1 MSLTLTLSEIK
12 TAQISDELVTIKS
25 LSYVNNKYFA
35 LLSYNA
41 NYYYSDDGINWSKG
55 TITRAN
61 AQNTIWNGIIY
72 FGSQNC
78 YIMIPSAQLV
88 KLPNGTTLSKTSF
101 LLKSSDAITWNSLTL
116 PTPGMWSS
124 IINNDSTIVITDS
137 QASTIVYSTDGSSW
151 TTEDLSTLGITGGIN
166 SAIYDSTTSQF
177 YLAVANNKSV
187 PGLISIV
194 HGVPG
199 NWNYEAIQTSF
210 DYVSTSPKLLIAE
223 DSFIW
228 YTSNAKKMKP
238 LRADI
243 TKFTLPDAW
252 KAIEPVG
259 VDLDTETIVNLDYA
273 YDNGFLCNVGAK
285 LLDSETSKIYYPF
298 GGYVY
303 NDEKIDF
310 TNQLERARFVRI
322 INDPTRDRFVFANTG
337 VDGNGTKTVNYAN
350 IIEKIIPSNKR
361 LMNYQDIHASDIDS
375 WKLFREK
382 YQSGDFAGAQAI
394 AQTLTNT
401 QINAQALNDLFNF
414 IVETEQLSDSTF
426 KSDVIQVSTTAPS
439 DLQVGQMYFKEY
451 T

>member
-1 MSLTLTLSEIK
+1 MSLTLSEIK
-12 TAQISDELVTIKS
+12 TAQISDELVTIKN

-55 TITRAN
+55 TITAQQN
-61 AQNTIWNGIIY
+61 AQDTVWNGIIY
-72 FGSQNC
+72 FGLQNC
-78 YIMIPSAQLV
+78 YIMTPSVQRV
-88 KLPNGTTLSKTSF
+88 WQSPQKTSF
-101 LLKSSDAITWNSLTL
+101 LLKSSDAITWDRLLL
-116 PTPGMWSS
+116 PTPGRWSS
-124 IINNDSTIVITDS
+124 IINNDSTIVVTDLS
-137 QASTIVYSTDGSSW
+137 SPTIVYSTDGLSW
-151 TTEDLSTLGITGGIN
+151 IKEDLSTLGITGGIA
-166 SAIYDSTTSQF
+166 SAVYDSTTSQF
-177 YLAVANNKSV
+177 YLAVTNDKSV

-259 VDLDTETIVNLDYA
+259 VDLSTEKIINLDYA
-273 YDNGFLCNVGAK
+273 YDNGVLCNVGTK
-285 LLDSETSKIYYPF
+285 LLDSDTSEIYYPF
-298 GGYVY
+298 GGYIY

-310 TNQLERARFVRI
+310 SNQLERARFVRI
-322 INDPTRDRFVFANTG
+322 INDPTRDRFVFANIG
-337 VDGNGTKTVNYAN
+337 ADGNGTKTVNYAN
-350 IIEKIIPSNKR
+350 IIKKITLSGKR
-361 LMNYQDIHASDIDS
+361 LMHYQDIHASDIDS
-375 WKLFREK
+375 WKSFREK

-426 KSDVIQVSTTAPS
+426 KSDVIQTSTTAPAG
-439 DLQVGQMYFKEY
+439 LEVGQIYFKVKS
-451 T
+451 

>member
-1 MSLTLTLSEIK
+1 MSLTLSEIK

-55 TITRAN
+55 TITIEN
-61 AQNTIWNGIIY
+61 AQGTMWDGIIY

-78 YIMIPSAQLV
+78 YIMMPSAQRV
-88 KLPNGTTLSKTSF
+88 GQFPRGTAF

-116 PTPGMWSS
+116 PTAGIWSS
-124 IINNDSTIVITDS
+124 IINNDSTIVITD
-137 QASTIVYSTDGSSW
+137 QQTSTIVYSTDGLSW
-151 TTEDLSTLGITGGIN
+151 TKEDLSTLGITGGIT
-166 SAIYDSTTSQF
+166 SAVYDSTTSQF

-194 HGVPG
+194 YGTPG

-252 KAIEPVG
+252 EAIEPVG

-273 YDNGFLCNVGAK
+273 YDNGFLCNIGTK
-285 LLDSETSKIYYPF
+285 LLDSETKVTYHPF
-298 GGYVY
+298 GGYLY
-303 NDEKIDF
+303 NDEKTDF
-310 TNQLERARFVRI
+310 TNQLENVRFVYI
-322 INDPTRDRFVFANTG
+322 TNDPTRNRFMFTNI
-337 VDGNGTKTVNYAN
+337 GTDAEGAKTVNYAN
-350 IIEKIIPSNKR
+350 IIKKIIPSGKR

-375 WKLFREK
+375 WKSFREK
-382 YQSGDFAGAQAI
+382 YQSGDFAGAQTI
-394 AQTLTNT
+394 AQTLTNA
-401 QINAQALNDLFNF
+401 QMNAQALNDLFNF
-414 IVETEQLSDSTF
+414 IVETEQLSDPTF

-439 DLQVGQMYFKEY
+439 NLQVGQMYFKEY
-451 T
+451 I

>member
-1 MSLTLTLSEIK
+1 MSLTLSEIK
-12 TAQISDELVTIKS
+12 TAQISNELVTIQE

-35 LLSYNA
+35 LLAYNA

-78 YIMIPSAQLV
+78 YIMMPSAQLV

-124 IINNDSTIVITDS
+124 IINNDSTIVVTDKS
-137 QASTIVYSTDGSSW
+137 SPTIVYSTDGLSW
-151 TTEDLSTLGITGGIN
+151 TKEDLSTLGITGGIN

-177 YLAVANNKSV
+177 YLAVTNDKSV

-210 DYVSTSPKLLIAE
+210 DYVLTSPKLFIVE
-223 DSFIW
+223 DSLIW
-228 YTSNAKKMKP
+228 YASKAVKMKP

-243 TKFTLPDAW
+243 SKITVPDAW
-252 KAIEPVG
+252 ETIEPVG
-259 VDLDTETIVNLDYA
+259 VDLNTEKIINLDYA
-273 YDNGFLCNVGAK
+273 YDNGFLCNVGTK
-285 LLDSETSKIYYPF
+285 LLDSDTSEIYYPF

-310 TNQLERARFVRI
+310 TNQLERARFVHI
-322 INDPTRDRFVFANTG
+322 INDPTRDRFVFANIG
-337 VDGNGTKTVNYAN
+337 ADGKGTKTVNYAN
-350 IIEKIIPSNKR
+350 IIEKTAPSNKR
-361 LMNYQDIHASDIDS
+361 LMHYQDIHASDIDS
-375 WKLFREK
+375 WKSFREK

-426 KSDVIQVSTTAPS
+426 KSDVIQASTTAPS

>member
-1 MSLTLTLSEIK
+1 MSLTLSEIK
-12 TAQISDELVTIKS
+12 TAQISDELVTIKN

-55 TITRAN
+55 TITAQQN
-61 AQNTIWNGIIY
+61 AQDTVWNGIIY
-72 FGSQNC
+72 FGLQNC
-78 YIMIPSAQLV
+78 YIMTPSVQRV
-88 KLPNGTTLSKTSF
+88 WQSPQKTSF
-101 LLKSSDAITWNSLTL
+101 LLKSSDAITWDRLLL

-124 IINNDSTIVITDS
+124 IINNDSTIVVTDLS
-137 QASTIVYSTDGSSW
+137 SLTIVYSTDGLSW
-151 TTEDLSTLGITGGIN
+151 IKEDLSTLGITGGIA
-166 SAIYDSTTSQF
+166 SAVYDSTTSQF
-177 YLAVANNKSV
+177 YLAVTNDKSV

-252 KAIEPVG
+252 EAIEPVG
-259 VDLDTETIVNLDYA
+259 VDLNTEKIINLDYA
-273 YDNGFLCNVGAK
+273 YDNGVLCNVGTK
-285 LLDSETSKIYYPF
+285 LLDSDTSEIYYPF
-298 GGYVY
+298 GGYIY

-310 TNQLERARFVRI
+310 SNQLERARFVRI
-322 INDPTRDRFVFANTG
+322 INDPTRDRFVFANIG
-337 VDGNGTKTVNYAN
+337 ADGNGTKTVNYAN
-350 IIEKIIPSNKR
+350 IIASKR

-375 WKLFREK
+375 WKSFREK

-439 DLQVGQMYFKEY
+439 NLQVGQMYFKEY
-451 T
+451 A

>member
-1 MSLTLTLSEIK
+1 MSLTLSEIK
-12 TAQISDELVTIKS
+12 TAQISDELVTIKK

-35 LLSYNA
+35 LLAYNA

-55 TITRAN
+55 TITEDN
-61 AQNTIWNGIIY
+61 AQSTLWGGIIY
-72 FGSQNC
+72 FSPQNC
-78 YIMIPSAQLV
+78 YIMMPSAQLIGGSIQ
-88 KLPNGTTLSKTSF
+88 KATF

-116 PTPGMWSS
+116 PTAGKWSS
-124 IINNDSTIVITDS
+124 IINNDSTIVITD
-137 QASTIVYSTDGSSW
+137 QQTSTIVYSTDGLSW
-151 TTEDLSTLGITGGIN
+151 TKEDLSTLGITGGIT
-166 SAIYDSTTSQF
+166 SAVYDNTTSQF

-194 HGVPG
+194 YGTPG

-210 DYVSTSPKLLIAE
+210 DYVSTFPNLLIAE

-228 YTSNAKKMKP
+228 YTSKAKKMKP

-252 KAIEPVG
+252 EAIEPVG
-259 VDLDTETIVNLDYA
+259 VDLDTETIFYLDYA
-273 YDNGFLCNVGAK
+273 YDNGFLCNIGTK
-285 LLDSETSKIYYPF
+285 LLDSETRVYHPF
-298 GGYVY
+298 GGYLY
-303 NDEKIDF
+303 NDKKTDF
-310 TNQLERARFVRI
+310 TNQLENAMFMGI
-322 INDPTRDRFVFANTG
+322 TNDPTRNRFTFTNIGT
-337 VDGNGTKTVNYAN
+337 DGRGAKTVNYAN
-350 IIEKIIPSNKR
+350 IIKKIVPSGKR

-375 WKLFREK
+375 WKSFREK
-382 YQSGDFAGAQAI
+382 YQSGHFAAAQAI
-394 AQTLTNT
+394 AQTLTNA

-439 DLQVGQMYFKEY
+439 NLQVGQMYFKEH

>member
-1 MSLTLTLSEIK
+1 MSSTLSEIK
-12 TAQISDELVTIKS
+12 TAQISNELVTIQE

-35 LLSYNA
+35 LLAYNA

-78 YIMIPSAQLV
+78 YIMMPSAQLV

-124 IINNDSTIVITDS
+124 IINNDSTIVVTDKS
-137 QASTIVYSTDGSSW
+137 SPTIVYSTDGLSW
-151 TTEDLSTLGITGGIN
+151 TKEDLSTLGITGGIN

-177 YLAVANNKSV
+177 YLAVTNDKSV

-210 DYVSTSPKLLIAE
+210 DYVLTSPKLFIVE
-223 DSFIW
+223 DSLIW
-228 YTSNAKKMKP
+228 YASKAVKMKP

-243 TKFTLPDAW
+243 SKITVPDAW
-252 KAIEPVG
+252 ETIEPVG
-259 VDLDTETIVNLDYA
+259 VDLNTEKIINLDYA
-273 YDNGFLCNVGAK
+273 YDNGFLCNVGTK
-285 LLDSETSKIYYPF
+285 LLDSDTSEIYYPF

-310 TNQLERARFVRI
+310 TNQLERARFVHI
-322 INDPTRDRFVFANTG
+322 INDPTRDRFVFANIG
-337 VDGNGTKTVNYAN
+337 ADGNGTKTVNYAN
-350 IIEKIIPSNKR
+350 IISNKR

-375 WKLFREK
+375 WKSFREK

>member
-1 MSLTLTLSEIK
+1 MSLTLSEIK
-12 TAQISDELVTIKS
+12 TAQISDELVTIKK

-55 TITRAN
+55 TIDRQN
-61 AQNTIWNGIIY
+61 AQNTAWDGIIY
-72 FGSQNC
+72 FGLQNC
-78 YIMIPSAQLV
+78 YIMMPSVQRV
-88 KLPNGTTLSKTSF
+88 WQSPQKITF

-116 PTPGMWSS
+116 PTSGMWSS
-124 IINNDSTIVITDS
+124 IINNDSTIVVTDLS
-137 QASTIVYSTDGSSW
+137 SLTIVYSTDGLSW
-151 TTEDLSTLGITGGIN
+151 IKEDLSTLGITGGIT
-166 SAIYDSTTSQF
+166 SAVYDSTTSQF
-177 YLAVANNKSV
+177 YLAVTNDKSV

-210 DYVSTSPKLLIAE
+210 DYVLTSPKLFIAE

-228 YTSNAKKMKP
+228 YTSNAQKMKP

-259 VDLDTETIVNLDYA
+259 VDLNTEKIINLDYA
-273 YDNGFLCNVGAK
+273 YDNGFLCNVGTK
-285 LLDSETSKIYYPF
+285 LLDSDTSEIYYPF

-303 NDEKIDF
+303 NNEKIDF
-310 TNQLERARFVRI
+310 TNQLERARFVHI
-322 INDPTRDRFVFANTG
+322 INDPTRDRFVFANIG
-337 VDGNGTKTVNYAN
+337 ADGNGTKTVNYAN
-350 IIEKIIPSNKR
+350 IIEKITPFGKR

-375 WKLFREK
+375 WKSFREK
-382 YQSGDFAGAQAI
+382 YQSGDFAGAQTI

-414 IVETEQLSDSTF
+414 IVETEQLSDPTF
-426 KSDVIQVSTTAPS
+426 KNDVIQVSTTAPS
-439 DLQVGQMYFKEY
+439 NLQVGQMYFKEY
-451 T
+451 A

>member
-1 MSLTLTLSEIK
+1 MSLTLSEIK
-12 TAQISDELVTIKS
+12 TAQISDELVTIKN

-35 LLSYNA
+35 LLAYNA

-55 TITRAN
+55 TIAEEN
-61 AQNTIWNGIIY
+61 AQNTVWDGIIY
-72 FGSQNC
+72 FGLQNC
-78 YIMIPSAQLV
+78 YIMMPSVQRV
-88 KLPNGTTLSKTSF
+88 GQFPRGTTF

-116 PTPGMWSS
+116 PIAGTWSS
-124 IINNDSTIVITDS
+124 IINNDNTIIVADQSSPTIVF
-137 QASTIVYSTDGSSW
+137 STDGLSW
-151 TTEDLSTLGITGGIN
+151 TKEDLSTLGITGGIT

-210 DYVSTSPKLLIAE
+210 DYVSTSPKLFIVE
-223 DSFIW
+223 DSLIW
-228 YTSNAKKMKP
+228 YTSRAVKMKP

-243 TKFTLPDAW
+243 SKITVPDAW
-252 KAIEPVG
+252 ETIEPVG
-259 VDLDTETIVNLDYA
+259 VDLNTEKIVDLDYA

-285 LLDSETSKIYYPF
+285 LLDSETSVIYYPF

-310 TNQLERARFVRI
+310 TNQLERARFVHI
-322 INDPTRDRFVFANTG
+322 INDPTRDRFVFANIG

-350 IIEKIIPSNKR
+350 IIEETAPSNKR
-361 LMNYQDIHASDIDS
+361 LMHYQDIHASDIDS
-375 WKLFREK
+375 WKSFRQK

-401 QINAQALNDLFNF
+401 QMNAQALNDLFNF
-414 IVETEQLSDSTF
+414 IVETEQLSDPTF

-439 DLQVGQMYFKEY
+439 NLQVGQMYFKEY
-451 T
+451 N

>member
-1 MSLTLTLSEIK
+1 MSLTLSEIK
-12 TAQISDELVTIKS
+12 TAQISDELVTIKN

-55 TITRAN
+55 TIDRQN
-61 AQNTIWNGIIY
+61 AQDSVWGGIIY
-72 FGSQNC
+72 FGLQNC
-78 YIMIPSAQLV
+78 YIMMPSVQRIWQSPQ
-88 KLPNGTTLSKTSF
+88 KITF
-101 LLKSSDAITWNSLTL
+101 LLKSSDAISWNSLLL

-124 IINNDSTIVITDS
+124 IINNDSTIVVTDLS
-137 QASTIVYSTDGSSW
+137 SPTIVYSTDGLSW
-151 TTEDLSTLGITGGIN
+151 IKEDLSTLGITGGIT
-166 SAIYDSTTSQF
+166 SAVYDSTTSQF
-177 YLAVANNKSV
+177 YLAVTNDKSV

-252 KAIEPVG
+252 EAIEPVG
-259 VDLDTETIVNLDYA
+259 VDLNTETIVNLDYA
-273 YDNGFLCNVGAK
+273 YDNGFLCNVGTK
-285 LLDSETSKIYYPF
+285 LLDSDTSKIYYPF

-310 TNQLERARFVRI
+310 TNQLERARFVHI
-322 INDPTRDRFVFANTG
+322 INDPTRDRFVFANIG
-337 VDGNGTKTVNYAN
+337 ADGNGTKTVNYAN
-350 IIEKIIPSNKR
+350 IIEETAPSNKR

-375 WKLFREK
+375 WKSFREK

-401 QINAQALNDLFNF
+401 QINAQTLNDLFNF
-414 IVETEQLSDSTF
+414 IIETEQLSDPTF

-439 DLQVGQMYFKEY
+439 GLQVGQIYFKVKS
-451 T
+451 

>member
-1 MSLTLTLSEIK
+1 MSLTLSEIK
-12 TAQISDELVTIKS
+12 TAQISDELVRIKN

-55 TITRAN
+55 TIDRQN
-61 AQNTIWNGIIY
+61 AQNTAWDGIIY
-72 FGSQNC
+72 FGLQNC
-78 YIMIPSAQLV
+78 YIMMSSVQRVWQSPQ
-88 KLPNGTTLSKTSF
+88 KTTF
-101 LLKSSDAITWNSLTL
+101 LLKSSDAITWNRLLL

-124 IINNDSTIVITDS
+124 IINNDSTIVVTDQS
-137 QASTIVYSTDGSSW
+137 SPTIVYSTDGLSW
-151 TTEDLSTLGITGGIN
+151 TKEDLSTLGITGGIN
-166 SAIYDSTTSQF
+166 SAVYDSTTSQF
-177 YLAVANNKSV
+177 YLAVTNDKSV

-210 DYVSTSPKLLIAE
+210 DYVLTSPKLFIVE
-223 DSFIW
+223 DSLIW
-228 YTSNAKKMKP
+228 YASKAVKMKP

-252 KAIEPVG
+252 EAIEPVG
-259 VDLDTETIVNLDYA
+259 VDLNTEKIINLDYA
-273 YDNGFLCNVGAK
+273 YDNGFLCNVGTK
-285 LLDSETSKIYYPF
+285 LLDSDTSEIYYPF

-322 INDPTRDRFVFANTG
+322 INDPTRDRFVFANIG
-337 VDGNGTKTVNYAN
+337 ADGNGTKTVNYAN
-350 IIEKIIPSNKR
+350 IIKEKR
-361 LMNYQDIHASDIDS
+361 LTYYQDIHASDVDS
-375 WKLFREK
+375 WKSFREK

-439 DLQVGQMYFKEY
+439 GLQVGQIYFKVKS
-451 T
+451 

>member
-1 MSLTLTLSEIK
+1 MSLTLSEIK
-12 TAQISDELVTIKS
+12 TAQISDELVTIKN

-35 LLSYNA
+35 LLAYNA

-55 TITRAN
+55 TIDRQN
-61 AQNTIWNGIIY
+61 AQNTVWGGIIY
-72 FGSQNC
+72 FGLQNC
-78 YIMIPSAQLV
+78 YIMMSSVQRVWQSPQ
-88 KLPNGTTLSKTSF
+88 KTSF

-116 PTPGMWSS
+116 PTAGMWSS
-124 IINNDSTIVITDS
+124 IINNDSTIVVTDKS
-137 QASTIVYSTDGSSW
+137 SPTIVYSTDGLSW
-151 TTEDLSTLGITGGIN
+151 IKEDLSTLGITGGIT
-166 SAIYDSTTSQF
+166 SAVYDSTTSQF
-177 YLAVANNKSV
+177 YLAVTNDKSV

-210 DYVSTSPKLLIAE
+210 DYVLTSPKLLIAE

-228 YTSNAKKMKP
+228 YASNAKKMKP

-252 KAIEPVG
+252 KTIEPVG

-273 YDNGFLCNVGAK
+273 YDNGFLCNVGTK
-285 LLDSETSKIYYPF
+285 LLDSDTSEIYYPF

-350 IIEKIIPSNKR
+350 IIEEAAPSNKR
-361 LMNYQDIHASDIDS
+361 LMHYQDIHASDIDS
-375 WKLFREK
+375 WKSFREK

-394 AQTLTNT
+394 TQTLTNT

-426 KSDVIQVSTTAPS
+426 KSDVIQTSTTAPS
-439 DLQVGQMYFKEY
+439 DLQVGQMYFKVKS
-451 T
+451 

>member
-1 MSLTLTLSEIK
+1 MSLTLSEIK

-55 TITRAN
+55 TITIEN
-61 AQNTIWNGIIY
+61 AQSTMWDGIIY

-78 YIMIPSAQLV
+78 YIMMPSAQRV
-88 KLPNGTTLSKTSF
+88 GQFPRGTAF

-116 PTPGMWSS
+116 PTTGIWSS
-124 IINNDSTIVITDS
+124 IINNDSTIVITD
-137 QASTIVYSTDGSSW
+137 QQTSTIVYSTDGLSW
-151 TTEDLSTLGITGGIN
+151 TKEDLSTLGITGGIT
-166 SAIYDSTTSQF
+166 SAVYDSTTSQF

-194 HGVPG
+194 YGTPG

-252 KAIEPVG
+252 EAIEPVG
-259 VDLDTETIVNLDYA
+259 VDLDAETIVNLDYA
-273 YDNGFLCNVGAK
+273 YDNGFLCNIGTK
-285 LLDSETSKIYYPF
+285 LLDSETKVTYHPF
-298 GGYVY
+298 GGYLY
-303 NDEKIDF
+303 NDEKTDF
-310 TNQLERARFVRI
+310 TNQLENVRFVYI
-322 INDPTRDRFVFANTG
+322 TNDPTRNRFMFTNI
-337 VDGNGTKTVNYAN
+337 GTDAEGAKTVNYAN
-350 IIEKIIPSNKR
+350 IIDKIVPSGKR

-375 WKLFREK
+375 WQSFRQK
-382 YQSGDFAGAQAI
+382 YQSGDFAGAQVI

-401 QINAQALNDLFNF
+401 QMNAQALNDLFNF
-414 IVETEQLSDSTF
+414 IVETEQLSDPTF
-426 KSDVIQVSTTAPS
+426 KQDKIQVSTTAPS
-439 DLQVGQMYFKEY
+439 NLQVGQMYFKEY

>member
-1 MSLTLTLSEIK
+1 MSLTLSEIK
-12 TAQISDELVTIKS
+12 TAQISDELITIKS

-35 LLSYNA
+35 LLAYNA

-55 TITRAN
+55 TIAGEN
-61 AQNTIWNGIIY
+61 AQNTVWSGIIY
-72 FGSQNC
+72 FGLQNC
-78 YIMIPSAQLV
+78 YIMMPSVQRIWQSPQ
-88 KLPNGTTLSKTSF
+88 KTTF

-124 IINNDSTIVITDS
+124 IINNDSTIVVTDKS
-137 QASTIVYSTDGSSW
+137 SPTIVYSTDGLSW
-151 TTEDLSTLGITGGIN
+151 IKEDLSTLGITGGIN

-187 PGLISIV
+187 PGLIPIV

-252 KAIEPVG
+252 EAIEPVG

-285 LLDSETSKIYYPF
+285 LLDSETSEIYYPF

-310 TNQLERARFVRI
+310 TNQLEKARFVHI

-350 IIEKIIPSNKR
+350 IIAFANKR
-361 LMNYQDIHASDIDS
+361 LMHYQDIHASDVDS
-375 WKLFREK
+375 WKSFREK

-401 QINAQALNDLFNF
+401 QMNAQALNDLFNF

-439 DLQVGQMYFKEY
+439 NLQVGQMYFKEY

>member
-1 MSLTLTLSEIK
+1 MSLTLSEIK
-12 TAQISDELVTIKS
+12 TAQISDELVTIKN

-35 LLSYNA
+35 LLAYNA

-55 TITRAN
+55 TIAEEN
-61 AQNTIWNGIIY
+61 AQNTVWDGIIY
-72 FGSQNC
+72 FGLQNC
-78 YIMIPSAQLV
+78 YIMMPSVQRV
-88 KLPNGTTLSKTSF
+88 GQFPRGTTF

-116 PTPGMWSS
+116 PIAGTWSS
-124 IINNDSTIVITDS
+124 IINNDNTIIVADQSSPTIVF
-137 QASTIVYSTDGSSW
+137 STDGLSW
-151 TTEDLSTLGITGGIN
+151 TKEDLSTLGITGGIT

-210 DYVSTSPKLLIAE
+210 DYVSTSPKLFIVE
-223 DSFIW
+223 DSLIW
-228 YTSNAKKMKP
+228 YTSRAVKMKP

-243 TKFTLPDAW
+243 SKITVPDAW
-252 KAIEPVG
+252 ETIEPVG
-259 VDLDTETIVNLDYA
+259 VDLNTEKIVDLDYA

-285 LLDSETSKIYYPF
+285 LLDSETSVIYYPF

-310 TNQLERARFVRI
+310 TNQLERARFVHI
-322 INDPTRDRFVFANTG
+322 INDPTRDRFVFANIG

-350 IIEKIIPSNKR
+350 IIEETAPSNKR
-361 LMNYQDIHASDIDS
+361 LMHYQDIHASDIDS
-375 WKLFREK
+375 WKSFRQK

-394 AQTLTNT
+394 AQTLTNA
-401 QINAQALNDLFNF
+401 QMNAQALNDLFNF
-414 IVETEQLSDSTF
+414 IVETEQLSDPTF
-426 KSDVIQVSTTAPS
+426 KQDKIQVSTTAPS
-439 DLQVGQMYFKEY
+439 NLQVGQMYFKEY

>member
-1 MSLTLTLSEIK
+1 MSLTLSEIK

-55 TITRAN
+55 TITIEN
-61 AQNTIWNGIIY
+61 AQGTMWDGIIY

-78 YIMIPSAQLV
+78 YIMMPSAQRV
-88 KLPNGTTLSKTSF
+88 GQFPRGTAF

-116 PTPGMWSS
+116 PTAGIWSS
-124 IINNDSTIVITDS
+124 IINNDSTIVITD
-137 QASTIVYSTDGSSW
+137 QQTSTIVYSTDGLSW
-151 TTEDLSTLGITGGIN
+151 TKEDLSTLGITGGIT
-166 SAIYDSTTSQF
+166 SAVYDSTTSQF

-194 HGVPG
+194 YGTPG

-210 DYVSTSPKLLIAE
+210 DYISTSPKLLIAE

-252 KAIEPVG
+252 EAIEPVG

-273 YDNGFLCNVGAK
+273 YDNGFLCNIGTK
-285 LLDSETSKIYYPF
+285 LLDSETKVTYHPF
-298 GGYVY
+298 GGYLY
-303 NDEKIDF
+303 NDEKTDF
-310 TNQLERARFVRI
+310 TNQLENVRFVYI
-322 INDPTRDRFVFANTG
+322 TNNPTRNRFMFTNI
-337 VDGNGTKTVNYAN
+337 GTDAKGAKTVNYAN
-350 IIEKIIPSNKR
+350 IIEKVTPSGKR

-375 WKLFREK
+375 WKSFREK

-394 AQTLTNT
+394 AQTLTDT
-401 QINAQALNDLFNF
+401 QMNAQALNDLFNF
-414 IVETEQLSDSTF
+414 IVETEQLSDPTF
-426 KSDVIQVSTTAPS
+426 KSDIIQVSTTAPA

-451 T
+451 N

>member
-1 MSLTLTLSEIK
+1 MSSTLSEIK

-116 PTPGMWSS
+116 PTSGMWSS
-124 IINNDSTIVITDS
+124 IINNDSTIVVTDQS
-137 QASTIVYSTDGSSW
+137 SPTIVYSTDGLSW
-151 TTEDLSTLGITGGIN
+151 TKEDLSTLGITGGIN

-177 YLAVANNKSV
+177 YLAVTNDKSV

-210 DYVSTSPKLLIAE
+210 DYVLTSPKLFIVE
-223 DSFIW
+223 DSLIW
-228 YTSNAKKMKP
+228 YASKAVKMKP

-243 TKFTLPDAW
+243 SKITVPDAW
-252 KAIEPVG
+252 ETIEPVG
-259 VDLDTETIVNLDYA
+259 VDLNTEKIINLDYA
-273 YDNGFLCNVGAK
+273 YDNGFLCNVGTK
-285 LLDSETSKIYYPF
+285 SLDSDTSEIYYPF

-322 INDPTRDRFVFANTG
+322 INDPTRDRFVFANIG
-337 VDGNGTKTVNYAN
+337 ADGNGTKTVNYAN
-350 IIEKIIPSNKR
+350 IISNKR
-361 LMNYQDIHASDIDS
+361 LMHYQDIHASDIDS
-375 WKLFREK
+375 WKSFREK

-414 IVETEQLSDSTF
+414 IVETEQLSDPTF

>member
-1 MSLTLTLSEIK
+1 MSLTLSEIK
-12 TAQISDELVTIKS
+12 TAQISDELITIKN

-55 TITRAN
+55 TITIEN
-61 AQNTIWNGIIY
+61 AQSTVWDGIIY

-78 YIMIPSAQLV
+78 YIMMPSVQRV
-88 KLPNGTTLSKTSF
+88 GQFPRGTAF

-116 PTPGMWSS
+116 PTAGTWSS
-124 IINNDSTIVITDS
+124 IINNDSTIVITDQS
-137 QASTIVYSTDGSSW
+137 SPTIVYSTDGLSW
-151 TTEDLSTLGITGGIN
+151 TKEDLSTLGITGGIT
-166 SAIYDSTTSQF
+166 SAVYDSTTSQF

-210 DYVSTSPKLLIAE
+210 DYVSTSPKLFIVE
-223 DSFIW
+223 DSLIW
-228 YTSNAKKMKP
+228 YTSRAVKMKP

-243 TKFTLPDAW
+243 SKITVPDAW
-252 KAIEPVG
+252 ETIEPVG
-259 VDLDTETIVNLDYA
+259 VDLNTEKIVDLDYA

-285 LLDSETSKIYYPF
+285 LLDSETSVIYYPF

-310 TNQLERARFVRI
+310 TNQLERARFVHI
-322 INDPTRDRFVFANTG
+322 INDPTRDRFVFANIG

-350 IIEKIIPSNKR
+350 IIEETAPSNKR
-361 LMNYQDIHASDIDS
+361 LMHYQDIHASDIDS
-375 WKLFREK
+375 WKSFRQK

-414 IVETEQLSDSTF
+414 IVETEQLSDPTF
-426 KSDVIQVSTTAPS
+426 KQNKIQVSTTAPS
-439 DLQVGQMYFKEY
+439 NLQVGQMYFKEY

>member
-1 MSLTLTLSEIK
+1 MSLTLSEIK
-12 TAQISDELVTIKS
+12 TAQISDELVRIKN

-55 TITRAN
+55 TIAAQN
-61 AQNTIWNGIIY
+61 AQDTVWGGIIY
-72 FGSQNC
+72 FGLQNC
-78 YIMIPSAQLV
+78 YIMMSSVQRVWQSPQ
-88 KLPNGTTLSKTSF
+88 KTTF
-101 LLKSSDAITWNSLTL
+101 LLKSSDAITWNRLLL

-124 IINNDSTIVITDS
+124 IINNDSTIVVTDQS
-137 QASTIVYSTDGSSW
+137 SPTIVYSTDGLSW
-151 TTEDLSTLGITGGIN
+151 TKEDLSTLGITGGIN

-210 DYVSTSPKLLIAE
+210 DYVLTSPKLFIVE
-223 DSFIW
+223 DSLIW
-228 YTSNAKKMKP
+228 YASKAEKMKP

-243 TKFTLPDAW
+243 SKITVPDAW
-252 KAIEPVG
+252 EAIEPVG
-259 VDLDTETIVNLDYA
+259 VDLNTEKIINLDYA
-273 YDNGFLCNVGAK
+273 YDNGFLCNVGTK
-285 LLDSETSKIYYPF
+285 LLDSDTSEIYYPF

-322 INDPTRDRFVFANTG
+322 INDPTRDRFVFANIG
-337 VDGNGTKTVNYAN
+337 ADGNGTKTVNYAN
-350 IIEKIIPSNKR
+350 IIKEKR

-375 WKLFREK
+375 WKSFREK

-414 IVETEQLSDSTF
+414 IVETEQLSDPTF
-426 KSDVIQVSTTAPS
+426 KSDVIQTSATAPS
-439 DLQVGQMYFKEY
+439 DLQVGQIYFKVKS
-451 T
+451 

>member
-1 MSLTLTLSEIK
+1 MSLTLSEIK
-12 TAQISDELVTIKS
+12 TAQISDESVAISK

-35 LLSYNA
+35 LLAYNA

-55 TITRAN
+55 TITEDN
-61 AQNTIWNGIIY
+61 AQSTLWGGIIY
-72 FGSQNC
+72 FGLQNC
-78 YIMIPSAQLV
+78 YIMMPSLQLI
-88 KLPNGTTLSKTSF
+88 GQSFRTATF

-116 PTPGMWSS
+116 PTAGVWGS
-124 IINNDSTIVITDS
+124 IINNDSTIVVTDQS
-137 QASTIVYSTDGSSW
+137 SPTIVYSTDGLSW
-151 TTEDLSTLGITGGIN
+151 IKEDLSTLGITGGIG

-177 YLAVANNKSV
+177 YLTVANNKSV

-199 NWNYEAIQTSF
+199 NWNYEVIQTSF

-228 YTSNAKKMKP
+228 YTWSTSKNAKKMKP

-252 KAIEPVG
+252 EAIEPVG
-259 VDLDTETIVNLDYA
+259 VDLNTEKIINLDYA
-273 YDNGFLCNVGAK
+273 YDNGFLCNVGTK
-285 LLDSETSKIYYPF
+285 LLDSDTSEIYYPF

-310 TNQLERARFVRI
+310 TNQLERARFMHI
-322 INDPTRDRFVFANTG
+322 INDPTRDRFVFANIG
-337 VDGNGTKTVNYAN
+337 ADGNGTKTVNYAN
-350 IIEKIIPSNKR
+350 IIEETALSNKR
-361 LMNYQDIHASDIDS
+361 LMHYQDIHSFNIDS

-439 DLQVGQMYFKEY
+439 NLQVGQMYFKEY

>member
-78 YIMIPSAQLV
+78 YIMMPSAQLV
-88 KLPNGTTLSKTSF
+88 KLPYGTTLSKTSF

-116 PTPGMWSS
+116 PTAGMWSS

-137 QASTIVYSTDGSSW
+137 QTSTIVYSTDGSSW
-151 TTEDLSTLGITGGIN
+151 TKEDLSTLGITGGIT
-166 SAIYDSTTSQF
+166 SAVYDSTTLQF
-177 YLAVANNKSV
+177 YLAVANDKSV

-194 HGVPG
+194 YGTPG

-228 YTSNAKKMKP
+228 YTPKAKKIKP

-252 KAIEPVG
+252 EAIEPVG

-273 YDNGFLCNVGAK
+273 YDNGFLCNIGTK
-285 LLDSETSKIYYPF
+285 LLDSETEETYYPF
-298 GGYVY
+298 GGYLY
-303 NDEKIDF
+303 NDEKTDF
-310 TNQLERARFVRI
+310 TDQLENVRFMYI
-322 INDPTRDRFVFANTG
+322 INDPTRNRFMFTNIGADAKG
-337 VDGNGTKTVNYAN
+337 AKTVNYAN
-350 IIEKIIPSNKR
+350 IIEKIVPSGKR

-375 WKLFREK
+375 WKSFREK

-426 KSDVIQVSTTAPS
+426 KSDVIQTSTTAPS
-439 DLQVGQMYFKEY
+439 NLQVGQMYFKEY
-451 T
+451 N

>member
-1 MSLTLTLSEIK
+1 MSLTLSEIK
-12 TAQISDELVTIKS
+12 TAQISDELVTINN

-35 LLSYNA
+35 LLAFDA

-55 TITRAN
+55 TITEDN
-61 AQNTIWNGIIY
+61 AQSTLWGGIIY
-72 FGSQNC
+72 FSPQNC
-78 YIMIPSAQLV
+78 YIMMPLLQRIEQSFQ
-88 KLPNGTTLSKTSF
+88 TTTF

-116 PTPGMWSS
+116 PTAGVWSS
-124 IINNDSTIVITDS
+124 IINNDSTIVVTDQS
-137 QASTIVYSTDGSSW
+137 SPTIVYSTDGLSW
-151 TTEDLSTLGITGGIN
+151 TKEDLSTLGITGGIT
-166 SAIYDSTTSQF
+166 SAVYDSTTSQF
-177 YLAVANNKSV
+177 YLTVANNKSV

-210 DYVSTSPKLLIAE
+210 DYVSKSPKLLIAE

-252 KAIEPVG
+252 EAIEPVG
-259 VDLDTETIVNLDYA
+259 VDLNTETIVDLDYA
-273 YDNGFLCNVGAK
+273 YDNGFLCNIGTK
-285 LLDSETSKIYYPF
+285 SLDSETRVYHPF
-298 GGYVY
+298 GGYLY
-303 NDEKIDF
+303 NDEKTDF
-310 TNQLERARFVRI
+310 TDQLENVRFMYI
-322 INDPTRDRFVFANTG
+322 INDPTRNRFMFTNIGADAKG
-337 VDGNGTKTVNYAN
+337 AKTVNYAN
-350 IIEKIIPSNKR
+350 IIEKIVPSGKR
-361 LMNYQDIHASDIDS
+361 LMHYQDIHASDIDS

-426 KSDVIQVSTTAPS
+426 KSDVIQVSTTAPAN
-439 DLQVGQMYFKEY
+439 LQVGQMYFKEY
-451 T
+451 V

>member
-1 MSLTLTLSEIK
+1 MNLTLSDIK
-12 TAQISDELVTIKS
+12 TAQISDELITIKN

-55 TITRAN
+55 TITTEN
-61 AQNTIWNGIIY
+61 AQSTVWDGIIY

-78 YIMIPSAQLV
+78 YIMMPSVQRV
-88 KLPNGTTLSKTSF
+88 GQFPRGTAF

-116 PTPGMWSS
+116 PTAGTWSS
-124 IINNDSTIVITDS
+124 IINNDSTIVITDQS
-137 QASTIVYSTDGSSW
+137 SPTIVYSTDGLSW
-151 TTEDLSTLGITGGIN
+151 TKEDLSTLGITGGIT
-166 SAIYDSTTSQF
+166 SAVYDSTTSQF

-194 HGVPG
+194 YGTPG

-210 DYVSTSPKLLIAE
+210 DYVSTAPKLLIAE

-238 LRADI
+238 LHADI

-252 KAIEPVG
+252 EAIEPVG

-273 YDNGFLCNVGAK
+273 YDNGFLCNIGTK
-285 LLDSETSKIYYPF
+285 LLDSETKVIYHPF
-298 GGYVY
+298 GGYLY
-303 NDEKIDF
+303 NGEKTDF
-310 TNQLERARFVRI
+310 TNQLENVRFVYI
-322 INDPTRDRFVFANTG
+322 TNDPTRNRFMFTNIGADARG
-337 VDGNGTKTVNYAN
+337 AKTVNYAN
-350 IIEKIIPSNKR
+350 IIEKTSPSGKR
-361 LMNYQDIHASDIDS
+361 FMNYQDIHASDIDL
-375 WKLFREK
+375 WKSFREK

-401 QINAQALNDLFNF
+401 QMNAQTLNDLFNF
-414 IVETEQLSDSTF
+414 IVETEQLSDPTF

-439 DLQVGQMYFKEY
+439 NLQVGQMYFKEY
-451 T
+451 N

>member
-1 MSLTLTLSEIK
+1 MSLTLSEIK
-12 TAQISDELVTIKS
+12 TAQISDELVPISK

-35 LLSYNA
+35 LLAYNA

-55 TITRAN
+55 TIAKEN
-61 AQNTIWNGIIY
+61 AQNTLWNGIIY
-72 FGSQNC
+72 FSPQNC
-78 YIMIPSAQLV
+78 YIMMPTLQLIEQSFQQ
-88 KLPNGTTLSKTSF
+88 TTF

-116 PTPGMWSS
+116 PMAGVWGS
-124 IINNDSTIVITDS
+124 IVNNDSTIVVTDQS
-137 QASTIVYSTDGSSW
+137 SPTIVYSTDGLSW
-151 TTEDLSTLGITGGIN
+151 TKEDLSTLGITGGIT
-166 SAIYDSTTSQF
+166 SAVYDSTTSQF

-228 YTSNAKKMKP
+228 YTWSASKNAKKMKP

-252 KAIEPVG
+252 EAIEPVG
-259 VDLDTETIVNLDYA
+259 VDLNTEKIINLDYA
-273 YDNGFLCNVGAK
+273 YDNGFLCNVGTK
-285 LLDSETSKIYYPF
+285 LLDSDTSEIYYPF
-298 GGYVY
+298 GGYLY

-310 TNQLERARFVRI
+310 TNQLERARFMHI
-322 INDPTRDRFVFANTG
+322 INDPTRDRFVFANMG
-337 VDGNGTKTVNYAN
+337 VDGQGTKTVNYAN
-350 IIEKIIPSNKR
+350 IIEEAAPSNKR
-361 LMNYQDIHASDIDS
+361 IMHYQDIHASDVDS

-439 DLQVGQMYFKEY
+439 NLQVGQMYFKEY

>member
-1 MSLTLTLSEIK
+1 MSLTLSEIK
-12 TAQISDELVTIKS
+12 TAQISDELIAIQS

-35 LLSYNA
+35 LLAFDA

-55 TITRAN
+55 TITEDN
-61 AQNTIWNGIIY
+61 AQSTLWGGIIY
-72 FGSQNC
+72 FSPQNC
-78 YIMIPSAQLV
+78 YIMMPLLQRIEQSFQ
-88 KLPNGTTLSKTSF
+88 TTTF
-101 LLKSSDAITWNSLTL
+101 LLKSSDAITWNSLIL
-116 PTPGMWSS
+116 PTAGVWSS
-124 IINNDSTIVITDS
+124 IINNDSTIVVTDQS
-137 QASTIVYSTDGSSW
+137 SPTIVYSTDGLSW
-151 TTEDLSTLGITGGIN
+151 TKEDLSTLGITGGIT
-166 SAIYDSTTSQF
+166 SAVYDSTTSQF
-177 YLAVANNKSV
+177 YLTVANNKSV

-210 DYVSTSPKLLIAE
+210 DYVSKSPKLLIAE

-259 VDLDTETIVNLDYA
+259 VDLNTETIVNLDYA

-310 TNQLERARFVRI
+310 TNQLERARFVCI
-322 INDPTRDRFVFANTG
+322 INDPTRDRFVFANAG

-350 IIEKIIPSNKR
+350 IIEEAAPSNKR
-361 LMNYQDIHASDIDS
+361 LMHYQDIHASDIDS

-414 IVETEQLSDSTF
+414 IVETEQLSDPTF
-426 KSDVIQVSTTAPS
+426 KNDIIQVSTTAPAN
-439 DLQVGQMYFKEY
+439 LQVGQMYFKEY
-451 T
+451 N

>member
-1 MSLTLTLSEIK
+1 MSSTLSEIK
-12 TAQISDELVTIKS
+12 TAQISNELVTIQE

-35 LLSYNA
+35 LLAYNA

-78 YIMIPSAQLV
+78 YIMMPSAQLV

-124 IINNDSTIVITDS
+124 IINNDSTIVVTDKS
-137 QASTIVYSTDGSSW
+137 SPTIVYSTDGLSW
-151 TTEDLSTLGITGGIN
+151 TKEDLSTLGITGGIN

-177 YLAVANNKSV
+177 YLAVTNDKSV

-210 DYVSTSPKLLIAE
+210 DYVLTSPKLFIVE
-223 DSFIW
+223 DSLIW
-228 YTSNAKKMKP
+228 YASKAVKMKP

-243 TKFTLPDAW
+243 SKITVPDAW
-252 KAIEPVG
+252 ETIEPVG
-259 VDLDTETIVNLDYA
+259 VDLNTEKIINLDYA
-273 YDNGFLCNVGAK
+273 YDNGFLCNVGTK
-285 LLDSETSKIYYPF
+285 LLDSDTSEIYYPF

-310 TNQLERARFVRI
+310 TNQLERARFVHI
-322 INDPTRDRFVFANTG
+322 INDPTRDRFVFANIG
-337 VDGNGTKTVNYAN
+337 ADGNGTKTVNYAN
-350 IIEKIIPSNKR
+350 IISNKR

-375 WKLFREK
+375 WKSFREK

-439 DLQVGQMYFKEY
+439 NLQVGQMYFKEY
-451 T
+451 A

>member
-1 MSLTLTLSEIK
+1 MSLTLSEIK
-12 TAQISDELVTIKS
+12 TAQISDELVTIKN

-35 LLSYNA
+35 LLAYNA

-55 TITRAN
+55 TIAEEN
-61 AQNTIWNGIIY
+61 AQNTVWDGIIY
-72 FGSQNC
+72 FGLQNC
-78 YIMIPSAQLV
+78 YIMMPSVQRV
-88 KLPNGTTLSKTSF
+88 GQFPRGTTF

-116 PTPGMWSS
+116 PIAGTWSS
-124 IINNDSTIVITDS
+124 IINNDNTIIVADQSSPTIVF
-137 QASTIVYSTDGSSW
+137 STDGLSW
-151 TTEDLSTLGITGGIN
+151 TKEDLSTLGITGGIT

-210 DYVSTSPKLLIAE
+210 DYVSTSPKLFIVE
-223 DSFIW
+223 DSLIW
-228 YTSNAKKMKP
+228 YTSRAVKMKP

-243 TKFTLPDAW
+243 SKITVPDAW
-252 KAIEPVG
+252 ETIEPVG
-259 VDLDTETIVNLDYA
+259 VDLNTEKIVDLDYA

-285 LLDSETSKIYYPF
+285 LLDSETSVIYYPF

-310 TNQLERARFVRI
+310 TNQLERARFVHI
-322 INDPTRDRFVFANTG
+322 INDPTRDRFVFANIG

-350 IIEKIIPSNKR
+350 IIEETAPSNKR
-361 LMNYQDIHASDIDS
+361 LMHYQDIHASDIDS
-375 WKLFREK
+375 WKSFRQK

-414 IVETEQLSDSTF
+414 IVETEQLSDPTF
-426 KSDVIQVSTTAPS
+426 KQNKIQVSTTAPS
-439 DLQVGQMYFKEY
+439 NLQVGQMYFKEY

>member
-1 MSLTLTLSEIK
+1 MSLTLSEIK
-12 TAQISDELVTIKS
+12 TAQISDELVTIKE

-35 LLSYNA
+35 LLAYNA

-55 TITRAN
+55 TIDRQN
-61 AQNTIWNGIIY
+61 AQSTVWSGIIY
-72 FGSQNC
+72 FGLQNC
-78 YIMIPSAQLV
+78 YIMMPSVQRIWQS
-88 KLPNGTTLSKTSF
+88 PQNTTF

-116 PTPGMWSS
+116 PTAGMWSS
-124 IINNDSTIVITDS
+124 IINNDSTIVVTDKS
-137 QASTIVYSTDGSSW
+137 SPTIVYSTDGLSW
-151 TTEDLSTLGITGGIN
+151 IKEDLSTLGITGGIN

-228 YTSNAKKMKP
+228 YASNAKKMKP

-252 KAIEPVG
+252 EAIEPVG

-273 YDNGFLCNVGAK
+273 YDNGFLCNVGTK
-285 LLDSETSKIYYPF
+285 LLDSDTSEIYYPF

-310 TNQLERARFVRI
+310 TNQLERARFVHI
-322 INDPTRDRFVFANTG
+322 INDPTRDRFVFVNIGA
-337 VDGNGTKTVNYAN
+337 DGNGTKTVNYAN
-350 IIEKIIPSNKR
+350 IIEKITPSGKR
-361 LMNYQDIHASDIDS
+361 LMNYQDIHASDVDS

-401 QINAQALNDLFNF
+401 QINAQALNDLFNY

-439 DLQVGQMYFKEY
+439 NLQVGQMYFKEY